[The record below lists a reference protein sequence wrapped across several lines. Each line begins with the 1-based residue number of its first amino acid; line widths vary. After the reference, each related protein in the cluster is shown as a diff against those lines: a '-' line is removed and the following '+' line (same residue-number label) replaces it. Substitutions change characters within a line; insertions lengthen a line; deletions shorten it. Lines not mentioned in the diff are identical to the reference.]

1 MNLAAGAVA
10 MNAQVLNP
18 KASGGPSPSQKVSSR
33 GSGMTGNGPTPRDS
47 GEPVAEHLCRR
58 DGPLA
63 SGSTSTAGSSYSL
76 LITGPNSWN
85 VVPLKRSICICSIG
99 K

>member
-18 KASGGPSPSQKVSSR
+18 KASGGQSSSQKVSSR

-47 GEPVAEHLCRR
+47 GEPVAELLCRR

-63 SGSTSTAGSSYSL
+63 SEQHKYGWLKL
-76 LITGPNSWN
+76 LAADHRTE
-85 VVPLKRSICICSIG
+85 
-99 K
+99 